1 MQQAAHDYVV
11 TEQREAPLLLSMP
24 HGGTELPPS
33 IVPRLTSAGLEVA
46 DTDWW
51 MDRLYDFAANLG
63 ATVVRTTLSR
73 YVIDMNR
80 DPSGASLYPGQAT
93 TELCPVQTFDGVPI
107 YLPGQQPDDT
117 EIAERR
123 QVYFA
128 AYHQTLA
135 QELARLKARHGYAI
149 LYDCHSIRSVVPRL
163 FAGRLPVFNIGTNS
177 GLSCAPALEKVAVDA
192 FASDRDFD
200 HVLNGRFKGGWITRH
215 YGQPKTGV
223 HAIQLELA
231 QRAYMDEAP
240 PWRFDV
246 TKADRLRP
254 TLQRVLEAILGWAQR
269 TLGA

>member
-1 MQQAAHDYVV
+1 MDETHDHLVI
-11 TEQREAPLLLSMP
+11 ERREAPLVLSMP

-33 IVPRLTSAGLEVA
+33 IASRLTSDGLAVA

-51 MDRLYDFAANLG
+51 MDRLYDFAADLG

-73 YVIDMNR
+73 YVIDVNR

-93 TELCPVQTFDGVPI
+93 TELCPLQTFDGVPI
-107 YLPGQQPDDT
+107 YRPGEAPDDA

-123 QVYFA
+123 TVYFEP
-128 AYHQTLA
+128 YHQALA
-135 QELARLKARHGYAI
+135 RELARLKARHGYAI

-163 FAGRLPVFNIGTNS
+163 FPGRLPVFNIGTNS
-177 GLSCAPALEKVAVDA
+177 GLSCAPGFETAAVEA
-192 FASDRDFD
+192 FASDRNFD

-215 YGQPKTGV
+215 YGQPNSGV

-231 QRAYMDEAP
+231 QRAYMDETP
-240 PWRFDV
+240 PWRFDAA
-246 TKADRLRP
+246 KADRLRP
-254 TLQRVLEAILGWAQR
+254 TLRRVLGAVLGWAQS